1 MNGFGFKNSTTKFEA
16 SVFKNN
22 KIIEQLRPVIKKYF
36 SPAKTVYKGSS
47 SYGLKHIAEQHLDN
61 YVSNGEFI
69 YAMHLE
75 GYNIERD
82 DPNCYFN
89 IKKGDIN
96 SLSSSKEILDILA
109 DTKND
114 FTEYLKYEQSF
125 LKYKYHFNYLLK
137 RKFSDNRSLRRNDAI
152 TVVAKEINEDKKII
166 NHWFNLIKEVDS
178 VIPPDKLQAICKIFS
193 LTEEEIFNTVSKLEK
208 NKHRNTY
215 DKITEQE
222 IVQLLIDLQTYI
234 KDNFEFRKNRFLSVL
249 YLPYIEYKDKQED
262 NDDSNPIFNKWNS
275 YSWERFK
282 SNIWYQIAKQFDLS
296 KKKEDEILE
305 KIKIIV
311 ELIIEEAKEYFP
323 SDNYMELAKLP
334 VKIIKGTPLHLENRR
349 KSKLQIGDLC
359 YIASKTKNEYFVQGA
374 VVEEI
379 QDNSILI
386 FTIGGIA
393 NRGNLS
399 FSTNSLYADEIGE
412 TPEHAVENKF

>member
-1 MNGFGFKNSTTKFEA
+1 MLF
-16 SVFKNN
+16 
-22 KIIEQLRPVIKKYF
+22 QYKKRR
-36 SPAKTVYKGSS
+36 YK
-47 SYGLKHIAEQHLDN
+47 
-61 YVSNGEFI
+61 
-69 YAMHLE
+69 
-75 GYNIERD
+75 
-82 DPNCYFN
+82 
-89 IKKGDIN
+89 
-96 SLSSSKEILDILA
+96 SLSNSKEVLDILT

-137 RKFSDNRSLRRNDAI
+137 RKFGDNRSLRRNDAI
-152 TVVAKEINEDKKII
+152 TVIAKEINEDKKVI

-178 VIPPDKLQAICKIFS
+178 VIPPDKLQAISKIFN
-193 LTEEEIFNTVSKLEK
+193 LTEEEIFNTVPKPVK

-222 IVQLLIDLQTYI
+222 IAQLLIELQAYI
-234 KDNFEFRKNRFLSVL
+234 GDDFEFRKNRFLSTL

-262 NDDSNPIFNKWNS
+262 NDDSNPIFSKWNS

-305 KIKIIV
+305 KVKIIV

-323 SDNYMELAKLP
+323 PNNYMELAKLP
-334 VKIIKGTPLHLENRR
+334 VKIIKGIPLHLENRR
-349 KSKLQIGDLC
+349 KSKLQTGDLC
-359 YIASKTKNEYFVQGA
+359 YVASRAKSKTKNEYFVQGA
-374 VVEEI
+374 VVEKI

-386 FTIGGIA
+386 FIIEGIG
-393 NRGNLS
+393 NQGNLS